1 MPSRFSLPW
10 NLWKS
15 EGRVLNPLNLDG
27 TTERPMGTTLLHA
40 SAGLRCHL
48 GFYRA
53 GSAQPM
59 HSHPTPTV
67 SLLLSGSVHEVV
79 SRSEVSAGISSISI
93 KPPGIRHRDV
103 YGRNGAVI
111 LSVAIDDPD
120 HWAAALPPPEWTW
133 RPLTGRDYGEV
144 LASLTA
150 PDRLRDA
157 TFELLALGGRVPRR
171 KGIPPRWLRVVEE
184 QLREDPDR
192 SLSAVAAEAGVHPVH
207 LARAFRLWYGITPS
221 AFRLVQRTS
230 SAIGAALWGG
240 KAASTVAHDV
250 GFADQS
256 HMARSIRS
264 ATGYSLSELRRLAL
278 QSLGP
283 PAPASRCAGRA

>member
-1 MPSRFSLPW
+1 
-10 NLWKS
+10 
-15 EGRVLNPLNLDG
+15 LNLDARA
-27 TTERPMGTTLLHA
+27 ELPMGTTLLYED
-40 SAGLRCHL
+40 AGLRCHL

-79 SRSEVSAGISSISI
+79 SRSEVSAGASWISI
-93 KPPGIRHRDV
+93 KPPDVRHRDV

-120 HWAAALPPPEWTW
+120 HWAATLPPPEWAW
-133 RPLTGRDYGEV
+133 RPMIRRDYGEV

-150 PDRLRDA
+150 RERLRDA
-157 TFELLALGGRVPRR
+157 TFELLAQSARAPRR
-171 KGIPPRWLRVVEE
+171 KGTPPRWLRLVEE
-184 QLREDPDR
+184 QLRDRPDL
-192 SLSAVAAEAGVHPVH
+192 SLSSVAADAGVHPVS
-207 LARAFRLWYGITPS
+207 LARAFRRWYGITPS

-230 SAIGAALWGG
+230 AAVGAALWSG
-240 KAASTVAHDV
+240 KAASAVAHDV

-264 ATGYSLSELRRLAL
+264 ATGYSLSELRIMAL
-278 QSLGP
+278 RSLRP
-283 PAPASRCAGRA
+283 EA

>member
-1 MPSRFSLPW
+1 M
-10 NLWKS
+10 NL
-15 EGRVLNPLNLDG
+15 LNLDKKA
-27 TTERPMGTTLLHA
+27 ELPMGTTLLYA

-48 GFYRA
+48 GFYRE
-53 GSAQPM
+53 GSAQAM

-79 SRSEVSAGISSISI
+79 SRTEVSAGASSMSI
-93 KPPGIRHRDV
+93 KPPDVRHRDV

-111 LSVAIDDPD
+111 LSVAIDDPG

-133 RPLTGRDYGEV
+133 RPLIRRDYGEV
-144 LASLTA
+144 LASLAA
-150 PDRLRDA
+150 PERLRDA
-157 TFELLALGGRVPRR
+157 TFELLALGSRMPQR
-171 KGIPPRWLRVVEE
+171 KGNPPRWLRIVEE
-184 QLREDPDR
+184 KLREQPDLF
-192 SLSAVAAEAGVHPVH
+192 LSDLAADASVHPVY
-207 LARAFRLWYGITPS
+207 LARAFRRWYGVTPS

-230 SAIGAALWGG
+230 AAVGAALWSG

-264 ATGYSLSELRRLAL
+264 ATGFSLSELRHMAL
-278 QSLGP
+278 RSLGP
-283 PAPASRCAGRA
+283 QSPARRSGNIALP